1 MRRHAWFIAAA
12 LLAPGA
18 AALAQPAASA
28 ALVRDPGR
36 PPQAALDAARA
47 ERRAPQ
53 SAAAT
58 GVDAAAEAHLRASF
72 DAADRAHRGLLTR
85 DEARSGGFGWIANH
99 FDAID
104 TRHAGEVGFDDVKRY
119 LQATK
124 AARAAQK

>member
-58 GVDAAAEAHLRASF
+58 SVDVAAEARLRASF

-85 DEARSGGFGWIANH
+85 DEARTGGFGWIANH

-104 TRHAGEVGFDDVKRY
+104 TRHAGRVSFDDGRAY
-119 LQATK
+119 LQTS
-124 AARAAQK
+124 RGTSTR